1 MATKLMNANSVA
13 KWQRT
18 LEYHILNS
26 DY

>member
-18 LEYHILNS
+18 LEYHVLNS